1 MSGSQGLFGFND
13 LCPGLNIDDYL
24 KELQKLGQS
33 QQPRQPQTQSR
44 PRAQTQQPRTQR
56 PQGPVCYHPSGE
68 ITEIRELT
76 DLVNEMG
83 SRYSEVKCEA
93 CHKVFNAQKTT
104 QMVRLRQ
111 NNPRSPDDIV
121 EIKCVEKIYWTEID
135 PKKCQHINITVSKK
149 TITDCHPV
157 GHLVSIGPRERL
169 EHFAVATCKL
179 CGCDNL
185 AVKRRYELV
194 YRGGKVVKEPRT
206 GWCFI

>member
-1 MSGSQGLFGFND
+1 MSGTHNLFGYKD
-13 LCPGLNIDDYL
+13 LYPGLNLDDIL
-24 KELQKLGQS
+24 KNLQNTAEAQRT
-33 QQPRQPQTQSR
+33 QQAQQTQRAQQVQPPQT
-44 PRAQTQQPRTQR
+44 
-56 PQGPVCYHPSGE
+56 GPVCYHPSGE
-68 ITEIRELT
+68 ITEIREFN

-83 SRYSEVKCEA
+83 SRFSEVKCEA

-104 QMVRLRQ
+104 QMVKLRQ

-121 EIKCVEKIYWTEID
+121 ELKCVEKIYWTEID

-149 TITDCHPV
+149 TITDYAPV
-157 GHLVSIGPRERL
+157 GHAVSIDSMKRP
-169 EHFAVATCKL
+169 EHYAIATCKL
-179 CGCDNL
+179 CRCDNL